1 MEDDAIH
8 GHSRSIDADA
18 TAGSGW
24 VSTEVAARALRV
36 SPRTIRRYIK
46 RGELAAKP
54 QGEGVNRAWLVS
66 VESLHALRA
75 ARPPEI
81 PEDARSNV
89 ERKAVLRA
97 ADGGA
102 MGEALREMAARIEA
116 RTAEA
121 VELRTHLELS
131 ARAQSTVEERLAEE
145 RTLRQEAERE
155 RDDLRRRL
163 QERPSWWGI
172 VLVCGVGTVAAVALL
187 LIYLVLVQ

>member
-1 MEDDAIH
+1 MEDDTIH
-8 GHSRSIDADA
+8 GHSRSIGADA

-24 VSTEVAARALRV
+24 VTTEVAARALRV

-75 ARPPEI
+75 ARPPD
-81 PEDARSNV
+81 PEDARRSDV
-89 ERKAVLRA
+89 EREAVLRV
-97 ADGGA
+97 ADGGMA
-102 MGEALREMAARIEA
+102 EALREMVARIEA

-145 RTLRQEAERE
+145 RRLRQEAERE
-155 RDDLRRRL
+155 RDDLRRRFE
-163 QERPSWWGI
+163 ERPSWWGI

-187 LIYLVLVQ
+187 LIYLVLLQ